1 MTPREDKAMRRF
13 FQNQRGSALLE
24 TALTLPLLL
33 LVSVGIFEFGR
44 AYQMEQVITNAARE
58 GARLAV
64 MPGTTTSMVQARVQS
79 YLSAGQVYKP
89 ETASIVL
96 TPNVAIPIGTGT
108 ATGTRVTVNYP
119 FSFMV
124 LNPVAKL
131 VVKGTTTGSAP
142 ITMSASAEM
151 RNE

>member
-1 MTPREDKAMRRF
+1 MPREDKAMRRF
-13 FQNQRGSALLE
+13 IWNERGTALLE

-44 AYQMEQVITNAARE
+44 AFQMEQIITNAARE

-64 MPGTTTSMVQARVQS
+64 MPGTTKAMVDARVQS
-79 YLSAGQVYKP
+79 YLSAGKIYKP
-89 ETASIVL
+89 ETAS
-96 TPNVAIPIGTGT
+96 VALAAATINIGAGT
-108 ATGTRVTVNYP
+108 ASGTRVTVSYP

-124 LNPVAKL
+124 LNPVVKL
-131 VVKGTTTGSAP
+131 VVKGSTMGNAP